1 MKTVDTITK
10 VKTTEK
16 EFKITDL
23 LNISYSELSTS
34 ATDLNN
40 ENHYKK
46 IVEGVKVKG
55 YENQEV
61 LLHIPTGSS
70 GEAILFIDRK
80 DSINNFNGIYD
91 SGTDFILGTL
101 KIELSTVKGTISN
114 GEVELD
120 TDTPDGT
127 IIVGLYDGEYS
138 PSKNPK
144 DTKIE
149 VNIVR

>member
-80 DSINNFNGIYD
+80 DSRNDFNGIYD

-114 GEVELD
+114 GEVKLD
-120 TDTPDGT
+120 NNTPDGT

-138 PSKNPK
+138 SSKTPK
-144 DTKIE
+144 DTTIE
-149 VNIVR
+149 VKITR